1 MQFIVAQ
8 NEQLFDNREHSYAA
22 AEVLTGPKRV
32 LEVPNMTHFE
42 MYIGEAF
49 EVSSNAAAEWFL
61 KYL

>member
-1 MQFIVAQ
+1 VQFIVAQ

-32 LEVPNMTHFE
+32 LEVPNTTHFE
-42 MYIGEAF
+42 MYIGAAF